1 MKNNFEISY
10 NRLKEIVYSSDNKE
24 KHQKSLLNCV
34 ELVKKQYY
42 EHSIPK
48 SQLKVKEF
56 DDMKLHINK
65 IK

>member
-24 KHQKSLLNCV
+24 KHQKPLLNCV

-48 SQLKVKEF
+48 SVLKIKEF
-56 DDMKLHINK
+56 EDMQNHIIK